1 MRLMRLQTLRM
12 IMLVKAER
20 RGEIPVNFS
29 VSVWRLN
36 E

>member
-20 RGEIPVNFS
+20 RGEIPVNYK